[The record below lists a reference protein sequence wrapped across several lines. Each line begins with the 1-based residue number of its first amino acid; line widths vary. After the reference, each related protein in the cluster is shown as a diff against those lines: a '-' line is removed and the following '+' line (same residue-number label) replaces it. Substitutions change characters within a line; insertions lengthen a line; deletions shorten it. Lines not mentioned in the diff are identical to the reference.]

1 LLAQVAVGKFSD
13 YLPVYRLEDIFARA
27 GMELSRST
35 LCRWARHTADLLEPL
50 YALMVE
56 RVRRSH
62 VIHTDD
68 TPVPVLDPTL
78 GHTAGSGSK

>member
-1 LLAQVAVGKFSD
+1 VGKLSD
-13 YLPVYRLEDIFARA
+13 HLPLYRLEVIFARA

-35 LCRWARHTADLLEPL
+35 LCRWARHTANLLESL
-50 YALMVE
+50 YALMFE

-62 VIHTDD
+62 VIHTSD

-78 GHTAGSGSK
+78 GHTAGRRGNGF